1 MRSDALRKWREAE
14 DLTQRQVAY
23 LLGMSGST
31 RICVWETGAEP
42 IPTKRVEQIKDLIEP
57 EPVSTWADVKQ
68 TPLNALRARAWRCGW
83 TISTA
88 WGGYAMCKG
97 KACVGYADLDEA
109 WSAVHA
115 LDAKHV

>member
-1 MRSDALRKWREAE
+1 
-14 DLTQRQVAY
+14 
-23 LLGMSGST
+23 MSGST

-57 EPVSTWADVKQ
+57 EPVCTWADVKQ
-68 TPLNALRARAWRCGW
+68 TPLNDLRARAWEHGW
-83 TISTA
+83 TISEA
-88 WGGYAMCKG
+88 WDGYALRKG